1 MASITQED
9 RAKKELQLRLYQ
21 IDLDRG
27 LSPAEAAAR
36 ARQALERIVRSMS
49 RRADYKR
56 NDILG
61 NEHYSQRID
70 AHIGAL
76 RPQEDW
82 IRHLVHSETGR
93 SVIPGA
99 KQRAI
104 QLLCGARPNPR
115 KSKIEIQAVELA
127 NKIRRTWFVSRAG
140 RPPGARGLPRGSR
153 GRDDDIPI
161 FDASEV
167 RLSIRDIVKI
177 AAEAIGNNAG
187 AEIDFSNATAKA
199 ALKAAILIL
208 RPNAGRSVDREIA
221 FYLAAS
227 DNLLKSH

>member
-76 RPQEDW
+76 KPQEDW
-82 IRHLVHSETGR
+82 IRHLV
-93 SVIPGA
+93 
-99 KQRAI
+99 
-104 QLLCGARPNPR
+104 PR
-115 KSKIEIQAVELA
+115 KRDDRSFLEPNNELY
-127 NKIRRTWFVSRAG
+127 NCCV
-140 RPPGARGLPRGSR
+140 ARGLIHVKARSRFKRSNLQTKFEELGSCQGLGAHRERGDCPGAVAGVTTTFRYSMQAKL
-153 GRDDDIPI
+153 G
-161 FDASEV
+161 FQSETSSKLQQ
-167 RLSIRDIVKI
+167 RPS
-177 AAEAIGNNAG
+177 
-187 AEIDFSNATAKA
+187 EIMPAPKLTSPMQRR
-199 ALKAAILIL
+199 
-208 RPNAGRSVDREIA
+208 RPP
-221 FYLAAS
+221 
-227 DNLLKSH
+227 

>member
-1 MASITQED
+1 
-9 RAKKELQLRLYQ
+9 
-21 IDLDRG
+21 
-27 LSPAEAAAR
+27 
-36 ARQALERIVRSMS
+36 
-49 RRADYKR
+49 
-56 NDILG
+56 
-61 NEHYSQRID
+61 
-70 AHIGAL
+70 
-76 RPQEDW
+76 
-82 IRHLVHSETGR
+82 
-93 SVIPGA
+93 
-99 KQRAI
+99 
-104 QLLCGARPNPR
+104 
-115 KSKIEIQAVELA
+115 
-127 NKIRRTWFVSRAG
+127 
-140 RPPGARGLPRGSR
+140 LPRGSR